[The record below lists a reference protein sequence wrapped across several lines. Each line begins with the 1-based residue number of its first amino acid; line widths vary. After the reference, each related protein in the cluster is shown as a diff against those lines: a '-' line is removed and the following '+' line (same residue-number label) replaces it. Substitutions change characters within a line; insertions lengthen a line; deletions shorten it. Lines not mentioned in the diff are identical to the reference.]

1 MSIKTYAHR
10 GFSGLYPEN
19 TMLAFRKAVEEGF
32 CDGIELDVHLS
43 KDNEIVVIH
52 DETVDRTTNGT
63 GFVKDKSL
71 EELKKLKANY
81 TFNETYEDQEI
92 PTFEEYC
99 KYVSDKNI
107 ITNIEIKTNLIYYP
121 NIEKKV
127 VDMVKKY
134 NLIDRV
140 VVSSFNHCSTLLIK
154 KANENVACGLLEE
167 APSIVNIGSFANA
180 LNIEYYHPDINIL
193 NKEIVADCKKHNIAI
208 NAWTINCMKTL
219 VKSLDLNIDGII
231 TDYPDIVK
239 NYLNSKGYK

>member
-43 KDNEIVVIH
+43 KDNEIVIIH

-121 NIEKKV
+121 NIEKIIYTNV
-127 VDMVKKY
+127 PTKKQ
-134 NLIDRV
+134 
-140 VVSSFNHCSTLLIK
+140 
-154 KANENVACGLLEE
+154 
-167 APSIVNIGSFANA
+167 SISLPLTYF
-180 LNIEYYHPDINIL
+180 PRTTSIL
-193 NKEIVADCKKHNIAI
+193 RIII
-208 NAWTINCMKTL
+208 II
-219 VKSLDLNIDGII
+219 SLF
-231 TDYPDIVK
+231 
-239 NYLNSKGYK
+239 